1 MKITPQTYQQMAKE
15 ASPPTKSWVT
25 IPSAFLI
32 GGGICTLGELFLNL
46 FTALGADKEAAGAWA
61 SICLIFLSALFTGLG
76 LYEKLA
82 KIAGA
87 GTLVPITGFANAIAA
102 PAVEFKTDECAIIG
116 PSHRAPVQGE
126 YDDLVQTSIR
136 KGGGYKRRWEHPL
149 LLFQFDTSNFL
160 PATQDQ
166 DTGRVCH
173 TVRYLFS

>member
-102 PAVEFKTDECAIIG
+102 PAVEFKTEGFILGVGAKLFTIAG
-116 PSHRAPVQGE
+116 PVIVYGLAASVLYGFI
-126 YDDLVQTSIR
+126 YWLWMLLV
-136 KGGGYKRRWEHPL
+136 
-149 LLFQFDTSNFL
+149 
-160 PATQDQ
+160 
-166 DTGRVCH
+166 
-173 TVRYLFS
+173 